1 METNDIENATAN
13 TDLLKIS
20 EEPTRIRKIAA
31 QINSGILDILMT
43 LQKRKKCA
51 RTKVTMILT
60 SGLML

>member
-1 METNDIENATAN
+1 VANDIENATSN
-13 TDLLKIS
+13 SGLLKRS

-31 QINSGILDILMT
+31 QINSGILDILMM

-51 RTKVTMILT
+51 RTKATIALI